1 MNVAIEELNSC
12 QKKLTIQL
20 STEEVNKEYQA
31 VIRDLRKNITIP
43 GFRKGKAS
51 ISTIRR
57 RFSSEIKNKVKEKL
71 LERSLKD
78 ALVQNKISP
87 IGTPSL
93 DVKSVKIDENQS
105 VEYHV
110 EVEVIP
116 AFEITDYKGVEIAK
130 PSEPDVPES
139 DITQTLEMLQRQH
152 ATNEPVE
159 DDYCISDG
167 SSATINYE
175 QKTLDGELI
184 GKPVTNSSVWL
195 GVDSILPEL
204 YQFLLGKKKG
214 DRGSFRVTY
223 GEDAQN
229 RELAGK
235 TVEFAIEIVNVEKVV
250 LPEIDD
256 EFAKDLEQDSL
267 EDLKQRIKEDIK
279 ARREQ
284 DAIAAT
290 KNQILMK
297 LAETHL
303 FDVPPSLL
311 KEQKKKYPNKEEE
324 DLKKMLRAGIILGKI
339 QTQESIDVTEEEVNA
354 RVQQLATQ
362 SQIPVT
368 TMRNYLEEQGG
379 LERVRSDLLETKT
392 LDFLYEHAN
401 LAEEQ

>member
-31 VIRDLRKNITIP
+31 VIRDLRKNVTIP

-57 RFSSEIKNKVKEKL
+57 RFSGEIKNEVKEKL
-71 LERSLKD
+71 LEQSLKD
-78 ALVQNKISP
+78 ALVQHKISP
-87 IGTPSL
+87 VGTPSL
-93 DVKSVKIDENQS
+93 DVKNLKIDENQP

-116 AFEITDYKGVEIAK
+116 TFEVTDYKGVEIAK

-139 DITQTLEMLQRQH
+139 DITQMLEMLQRQH

-167 SSATINYE
+167 TSATINYE

-184 GKPVTNSSVWL
+184 GEPVTNFSVWV
-195 GVDSILPEL
+195 GVDSTLPEL

-214 DRGSFRVTY
+214 DRGSFRVTS

-229 RELAGK
+229 KELVGE
-235 TVEFAIEIVNVEKVV
+235 TTEFSVEVVNVEKVV

-256 EFAKDLEQDSL
+256 EFAKDLEQETL
-267 EDLKQRIKEDIK
+267 EDLKQQIKENIK

-284 DAIAAT
+284 DAIIET
-290 KNQILMK
+290 KNQILLK

-303 FDVPPSLL
+303 FDIPPSLL
-311 KEQKKKYPNKEEE
+311 KDQKKKYPNKEEE
-324 DLKKMLRAGIILGKI
+324 ELKKMLRAGIIMGKI
-339 QTQESIDVTEEEVNA
+339 QVQENIEVTEEEVNT
-354 RVQQLATQ
+354 RIQQLATQ
-362 SQIPVT
+362 SQMPVA
-368 TMRNYLEEQGG
+368 TMRNYLEQQGG
-379 LERVRSDLLETKT
+379 LERVRSDILETKT
-392 LDFLYEHAN
+392 LDFLYEHAH
-401 LAEEQ
+401 LVEEQ